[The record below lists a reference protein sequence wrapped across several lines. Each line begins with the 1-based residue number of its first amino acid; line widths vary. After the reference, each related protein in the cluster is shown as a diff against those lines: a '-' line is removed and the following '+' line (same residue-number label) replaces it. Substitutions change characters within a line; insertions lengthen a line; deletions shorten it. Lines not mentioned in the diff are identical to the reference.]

1 MRAGRQRPTPAKP
14 KYRQQQENII
24 ETHIQTVDVLVIG
37 GGTAGP
43 MAAAKAKE
51 ANPALRVL
59 LLEKAHV
66 KRSGAISMGMDGLN
80 NAIVPGFATPEQ
92 YVKEITTAND
102 GIVNQKT
109 VMAYAQ
115 NSFPMIEELD
125 RWGVKFE
132 KDETGDY
139 AMRKVHHMGT
149 YVLPMPEGHDIKK
162 VLYRRLKRARVE
174 ITNRLVATRL
184 LTSEDGSIAGA
195 MAFDC
200 RTGDFHVIRAKTVVL
215 STGAAGRL
223 GLPASGYLFGT
234 YENPTNAGDGY
245 SMAYHA
251 GAELSGIECFQI
263 NPLIKDYNGPAC
275 AYVTG
280 PFGGFTT
287 NSHGERFIEC
297 DYWSGQMMQEFY
309 NELQGGNGPVFLKL
323 NHLAEETISTIETIL
338 HTNERPSRGRFHE
351 GRGTN
356 YREQM
361 VEMHISEIGLC
372 SGHSASGVWVNEHAE
387 TTVTGLYAAGD
398 LACVPHNYMLGAFV
412 YGKLAGESAA
422 SYCAG
427 KPLADVSQQ
436 QIDTERARVWA
447 PLSRTDGLPP
457 NQVEYKLR
465 RMVNDYLQPP
475 KVTRKM
481 EIGLSRFEAI
491 REDLDRLQARN
502 PHELMRALEVHA
514 IRDCAEMAA
523 RASLYRTESRWGL
536 YHNRVDYPERNDAEW
551 LVHVQVKKEQ
561 DKMICL
567 KRPLEPYIVA
577 LDDKEKSAYQHL
589 RIKKEADAGSTAQQ
603 FKKAEPATA

>member
-1 MRAGRQRPTPAKP
+1 MQT
-14 KYRQQQENII
+14 I
-24 ETHIQTVDVLVIG
+24 EREVDVLVIG

-43 MAAAKAKE
+43 MAAVKAKQ

-59 LLEKAHV
+59 LLEKANV

-80 NAIVPGFATPEQ
+80 NAVIPGHATPEQ
-92 YVKEITTAND
+92 YVREITAAND

-115 NSFPMIEELD
+115 NSFAMIEELD

-132 KDETGDY
+132 RDETGDY
-139 AMRKVHHMGT
+139 AVKKVHHMGS

-162 VLYRRLKRARVE
+162 VLYKQLKRTRVE
-174 ITNRLVATRL
+174 IENRLVVTRL
-184 LTSEDGSIAGA
+184 LTADDGRIAGA

-200 RTGDFHVIRAKTVVL
+200 RTADFHVIRAKSVVL

-280 PFGGFTT
+280 PFGGYTA
-287 NSHGERFIEC
+287 NSQGERFIEC
-297 DYWSGQMMQEFY
+297 DYWSGQMMWEFY
-309 NELQGGNGPVFLKL
+309 QELHGGRGPVFLKL
-323 NHLAEETISTIETIL
+323 DHLAEETISSIETIL
-338 HTNERPSRGRFHE
+338 HSNERPSRGRFHE

-356 YREQM
+356 YREKM

-372 SGHSASGVWVNEHAE
+372 SGHSASGVWVNEHAQ
-387 TTVTGLYAAGD
+387 TTVAGLHAAGD

-412 YGKLAGESAA
+412 YGRIAGESAA
-422 SYCAG
+422 HYSLENGLPAVD
-427 KPLADVSQQ
+427 ATQVEA
-436 QIDTERARVWA
+436 ERARVWA
-447 PLSRTDGLPP
+447 PLQRDKGLPP

-481 EIGLSRFEAI
+481 EIGLERFDNI
-491 REDLDRLQARN
+491 RYDLDQLKAN
-502 PHELMRALEVHA
+502 DAHELMRAMEVHF

-536 YHNRVDYPERNDAEW
+536 YHARADFPDRNDTDW
-551 LVHVQVKKEQ
+551 FVHAQLHKNAHG
-561 DKMICL
+561 DMACF
-567 KRPLEPYIVA
+567 KRAIEPYVVPIA
-577 LDDKEKSAYQHL
+577 DTEKTAYQRM
-589 RIKKEADAGSTAQQ
+589 RIPAE
-603 FKKAEPATA
+603 KAATPEPAEV